1 MTTSIGSSVPLHSIR
16 VRVFVDFWN
25 FQLSLRRE
33 VRRFNIDWNSV
44 GYTLAVASASVVDPT
59 ARVAYQGMNVY
70 GSYAPDNPHR
80 YLHSIVATFAGVQV
94 SEVPRQ
100 HRREGPRCPECTVP
114 VRVCPR
120 CNADMRGTEEK
131 GVDVRIATDLI
142 RLAWMDNYDVAVLAS
157 SDRDFIPVVEFLET
171 RNIKV
176 IHCTFPQ
183 QGLELARACWGSIA
197 VPEISEQFRRAD
209 PVTPR

>member
-1 MTTSIGSSVPLHSIR
+1 MTTSIGNSVPFHSIR

-33 VRRFNIDWNSV
+33 ERGFDIDWNAA
-44 GYTLAVASASVVDPT
+44 GRILAAESASVVDST
-59 ARVAYQGMNVY
+59 VRVAYQGMNVY
-70 GSYAPDNPHR
+70 GSYDPDNPNR
-80 YLHSIVATFAGVQV
+80 FLHNTVAISSGVQV
-94 SEVPRQ
+94 SEVQRQ
-100 HRREGPRCPECTVP
+100 RRREGPKCPKCAVA
-114 VRVCPR
+114 VQVCPS

-131 GVDVRIATDLI
+131 GIDVRIATDLI

-183 QGLELARACWGSIA
+183 QGLELARVCWGSIA
-197 VPEISEQFRRAD
+197 IPAIREQFRRA
-209 PVTPR
+209 

>member
-33 VRRFNIDWNSV
+33 ERGFNIDWNTA
-44 GYTLAVASASVVDPT
+44 GRILAAESASVVDPT
-59 ARVAYQGMNVY
+59 ARVTYQGMNVY
-70 GSYAPDNPHR
+70 GSYDPDNPYR
-80 YLHSIVATFAGVQV
+80 FLHNIVAIFPGVQI
-94 SEVPRQ
+94 SEAPRQ
-100 HRREGPRCPECTVP
+100 HRREGPRCPECAAVVP
-114 VRVCPR
+114 VCPK

-142 RLAWMDNYDVAVLAS
+142 RLAWMGNYDVAVLAS

-197 VPEISEQFRRAD
+197 IPEISGQFRLR
-209 PVTPR
+209 

>member
-1 MTTSIGSSVPLHSIR
+1 MTTSVGNSVPFHSIR

-25 FQLSLRRE
+25 FQSSLRRE
-33 VRRFNIDWNSV
+33 EPRFNIDWNV
-44 GYTLAVASASVVDPT
+44 AGHILVAASARVVDPT
-59 ARVAYQGMNVY
+59 ARIAYQGMNVY
-70 GSYAPDNPHR
+70 GSYDPDNLNR
-80 YLHSIVATFAGVQV
+80 FLHNTVAISPGVQV

-100 HRREGPRCPECTVP
+100 RQREGPRCPMCAAVVP
-114 VRVCPR
+114 VCPQ

-131 GVDVRIATDLI
+131 GVDVRIATDMI
-142 RLAWMDNYDVAVLAS
+142 RLAWMGNYDVAVLAS

-197 VPEISEQFRRAD
+197 IPEIRGQFRLQ
-209 PVTPR
+209 

>member
-1 MTTSIGSSVPLHSIR
+1 MTTSVGNSVPFHSIR

-25 FQLSLRRE
+25 FQSSLRRE
-33 VRRFNIDWNSV
+33 EPRFNIDWNV
-44 GYTLAVASASVVDPT
+44 AGHILVAASASVVDPT
-59 ARVAYQGMNVY
+59 ARIAYQGMNVY
-70 GSYAPDNPHR
+70 GSYDPDNPNR
-80 YLHSIVATFAGVQV
+80 FLHNTVAISPGALV

-100 HRREGPRCPECTVP
+100 RQREGPRCPTCAAVVP
-114 VRVCPR
+114 VCPV

-131 GVDVRIATDLI
+131 GVDVRIATDMI
-142 RLAWMDNYDVAVLAS
+142 RLAWMGNYDVAVLAS

-183 QGLELARACWGSIA
+183 QGLELARACWGSISI
-197 VPEISEQFRRAD
+197 PEIRGQFRLQ
-209 PVTPR
+209 

>member
-1 MTTSIGSSVPLHSIR
+1 MTTSIGNGVPFHSIR

-33 VRRFNIDWNSV
+33 ERGFDIDWNAAGRV
-44 GYTLAVASASVVDPT
+44 LAGESARVVDRT
-59 ARVAYQGMNVY
+59 ARIAYQGMNVY
-70 GSYAPDNPHR
+70 GSYDPDNPNR
-80 YLHSIVATFAGVQV
+80 FLHNTVAISSGMQV

-100 HRREGPRCPECTVP
+100 RRHEGPKCPKCAV
-114 VRVCPR
+114 VVQVCPS
-120 CNADMRGTEEK
+120 CNADMRGTVEK
-131 GVDVRIATDLI
+131 GIDVRIATDMI
-142 RLAWMDNYDVAVLAS
+142 RLAWIDNYDVAVLAS

-197 VPEISEQFRRAD
+197 IPEISGQFRLR
-209 PVTPR
+209 

>member
-1 MTTSIGSSVPLHSIR
+1 MTTSIGSSVPFHSVR

-25 FQLSLRRE
+25 FQLSLRHQG
-33 VRRFNIDWNSV
+33 RRFDIDWNAA
-44 GYTLAVASASVVDPT
+44 GRTLADAAAGVVDPT
-59 ARVAYQGMNVY
+59 ARVTYQGMNVY
-70 GSYAPDNPHR
+70 GSYDPGNPNR
-80 YLHSIVATFAGVQV
+80 FLHNTVALSRGAQV

-100 HRREGPRCPECTVP
+100 RQREGPRCPKCAEV
-114 VRVCPR
+114 VQVCPS

-197 VPEISEQFRRAD
+197 VPEISEQFRRAV

>member
-1 MTTSIGSSVPLHSIR
+1 MTTSVGNSVPFHSIR

-25 FQLSLRRE
+25 FQSSLRRE
-33 VRRFNIDWNSV
+33 EPRFNIDWNV
-44 GYTLAVASASVVDPT
+44 AGHILVAASASVVDPT
-59 ARVAYQGMNVY
+59 ARIAYQGMNVY
-70 GSYAPDNPHR
+70 GSYDPDNPNR
-80 YLHSIVATFAGVQV
+80 FLHNTVATSPGALV

-100 HRREGPRCPECTVP
+100 RRREGPRCPMCAAVVP
-114 VRVCPR
+114 VCPQ

-131 GVDVRIATDLI
+131 GVDVRIATDMI
-142 RLAWMDNYDVAVLAS
+142 RLAWMGNYDVAVLAS

-183 QGLELARACWGSIA
+183 QGLELARACWGSISI
-197 VPEISEQFRRAD
+197 PEIRGQFRLQ
-209 PVTPR
+209 

>member
-1 MTTSIGSSVPLHSIR
+1 MTISTGDSVPRHSIR

-25 FQLSLRRE
+25 FQSSLRRE
-33 VRRFNIDWNSV
+33 EDRFNVDWN
-44 GYTLAVASASVVDPT
+44 LAGPVLARESASVVDSL

-70 GSYAPDNPHR
+70 GSYDPDNPNR
-80 YLHSIVATFAGVQV
+80 FLHNTVAAFPGVQV

-100 HRREGPRCPECTVP
+100 RRREGPKCPKCYLEVQ
-114 VRVCPR
+114 VCPQ
-120 CNADMRGTEEK
+120 CSADMRGTEEK
-131 GVDVRIATDLI
+131 GVDARIATDMI
-142 RLAWMDNYDVAVLAS
+142 RLAWIGNYDVAVLAS

-183 QGLELARACWGSIA
+183 QGLELARACWGSIS
-197 VPEISEQFRRAD
+197 VPGISGQFRRQ
-209 PVTPR
+209 

>member
-1 MTTSIGSSVPLHSIR
+1 MTTSIGSSVPFHSIR
-16 VRVFVDFWN
+16 VQVFVDFWN

-33 VRRFNIDWNSV
+33 ERGFNIDWNAAGHV
-44 GYTLAVASASVVDPT
+44 LAAESASVVDPT
-59 ARVAYQGMNVY
+59 ARITYQGMNVY
-70 GSYAPDNPHR
+70 GSYDPDNPYR
-80 YLHSIVATFAGVQV
+80 FLHNIVATFSGVQV

-100 HRREGPRCPECTVP
+100 HRREGPRCPECAAAVP
-114 VRVCPR
+114 VCPN

-183 QGLELARACWGSIA
+183 QGLELARTCWGSIH
-197 VPEISEQFRRAD
+197 VPQIREQFRR
-209 PVTPR
+209 T